1 MNGVGRAQTARR
13 QPTATWLMNVAR
25 RVVFSALSRITS
37 GAITVI
43 DGGDQYVFGQISHQ
57 DDLHVTVTIRDARCY
72 LNVAIS
78 GTIGA
83 GESYGRGDWE
93 CDELT
98 TLVRLFVLN
107 RSVLDDMERGPARI
121 GVACLRALH
130 RCRRNT
136 PKGSRT
142 NVAAHYDLSNEFF
155 ALMLDQTMMYSCAYF
170 HQNSGTLAQASSAKN
185 ELICEKLAISSRD
198 RVLEIGTGWGGFAL
212 YAAQHRGCRI
222 TTVTISQSQYERAAE
237 RIAAAGLSDRVT
249 LLLMDYRDL
258 PSLNMRFDKVVSIEM
273 IEAVGHEYYRTF
285 FEVCS
290 RMLKPSGLML
300 MQAITIDERQ
310 YRRAKR
316 AVDFIQWCIFPGS
329 CIPSLN
335 ALCAA
340 MADASD
346 LNAIHLQDIGAHY
359 PPTLKAW
366 RRNIGINLQR
376 IGQLGFSDEFIRRWE
391 FYLCY
396 CEGGFLERSIS
407 AVHLLFAKPAW
418 RPMRIEG

>member
-1 MNGVGRAQTARR
+1 MRGAGRATTVRREPSAGWFGKLARTA
-13 QPTATWLMNVAR
+13 V
-25 RVVFSALSRITS
+25 LSRLARITR

-43 DGGDQYVFGQISHQ
+43 DGCERRVFGHVSQRS
-57 DDLHVTVTIRDARCY
+57 DLHATITIRDARCY
-72 LNVAIS
+72 VDVAIN

-107 RSVLDDMERGPARI
+107 HSLLDGMDRGLARMC
-121 GVACLRALH
+121 VPWVKVLH
-130 RCRRNT
+130 RRHRNT
-136 PKGSRT
+136 KKGSRA
-142 NVAAHYDLSNEFF
+142 NIAAHYDLSNEFF
-155 ALMLDQTMMYSCAYF
+155 ALMLDHTMMYSCAYF
-170 HQNSGTLAQASSAKN
+170 DRKPGSLAEASSAKN
-185 ELICEKLAISSRD
+185 ELICDKLAISNRD
-198 RVLEIGTGWGGFAL
+198 HVLEIGTGWGGFAL

-222 TTVTISQSQYERAAE
+222 TTVTISQAQYEKAAE
-237 RIAAAGLSDRVT
+237 RVAAAGFSDRVT

-258 PSLNMRFDKVVSIEM
+258 PGLGVQFDKVVSIEM
-273 IEAVGHEYYRTF
+273 IEAVGHEYYHAF

-290 RMLKPSGLML
+290 RMLKSSGLML
-300 MQAITIDERQ
+300 VQAITIDERH
-310 YRRAKR
+310 YERAKR
-316 AVDFIQWCIFPGS
+316 SVDFIQRCIFPGS
-329 CIPSLN
+329 CIPSIN
-335 ALCAA
+335 ALCTA

-346 LNAIHLQDIGAHY
+346 LSVIHLQDIGAHY

-366 RRNIGINLQR
+366 RRNIGANLHR
-376 IGQLGFSDEFIRRWE
+376 VRRLGFSEEFLRLWE

-418 RPMRIEG
+418 RDAAIGC

>member
-1 MNGVGRAQTARR
+1 
-13 QPTATWLMNVAR
+13 
-25 RVVFSALSRITS
+25 
-37 GAITVI
+37 
-43 DGGDQYVFGQISHQ
+43 
-57 DDLHVTVTIRDARCY
+57 
-72 LNVAIS
+72 
-78 GTIGA
+78 
-83 GESYGRGDWE
+83 
-93 CDELT
+93 
-98 TLVRLFVLN
+98 
-107 RSVLDDMERGPARI
+107 
-121 GVACLRALH
+121 
-130 RCRRNT
+130 
-136 PKGSRT
+136 
-142 NVAAHYDLSNEFF
+142 
-155 ALMLDQTMMYSCAYF
+155 
-170 HQNSGTLAQASSAKN
+170 
-185 ELICEKLAISSRD
+185 
-198 RVLEIGTGWGGFAL
+198 VLEIGTGWGGFAL

-346 LNAIHLQDIGAHY
+346 LNVIHLQDIGAHY